1 MNARSFLAPRVASAV
16 LSAALLW
23 QAGRIAAAL
32 AGHTGSGADATPAV
46 PTAPAVTASPRA
58 PDVAAEIVASS
69 LFGQAPD
76 FGSETQT
83 ATLVLTGTLAFA
95 RDHGGF
101 AIIGAGDGAPK
112 LRRVGTPIMDG
123 ITLLAVYADHVDVDR
138 AGRRDSVYLSARR
151 ALVASASGAAIPI
164 ISAREVDEESAGE
177 TVITEDQGLRDNP
190 QLAMAT
196 D

>member
-1 MNARSFLAPRVASAV
+1 MNARSFLAPRVASTL

-23 QAGRIAAAL
+23 QTGRIAAAL
-32 AGHTGSGADATPAV
+32 IGHPGASAAVTPAV
-46 PTAPAVTASPRA
+46 PAPMARPRT
-58 PDVAAEIVASS
+58 PNVAAEIVASS

-76 FGSETQT
+76 YSSETQT
-83 ATLVLTGTLAFA
+83 AKLVLTGTLAFA

-101 AIIGAGDGAPK
+101 AIIGAGEGAPK
-112 LRRVGTPIMDG
+112 LQRVGAPIMDG
-123 ITLLAVYADHVDVDR
+123 ITLLAVYPDHVDVDR

-151 ALVASASGAAIPI
+151 PLVASASASAIPI

-177 TVITEDQGLRDNP
+177 TVIVEDQGLRDNP